1 MPDIFPGHSN
11 SQMPSGRLHFYA
23 RLCWFF
29 TSDIAGHSL
38 RVGGATALAEHG
50 VSPSIIQAADH
61 WHQMPFSFIY
71 VKTPLYFN
79 FFKVSFIPFVIQL
92 PLNFFLLSL
101 SFSFLFSPSSQTS
114 SFHLLSYSLHLIIS
128 LKLLLLLSYLGCAYI
143 PSLPFSSTQKKFVS
157 CSTCLRNTTFLEA
170 QLADQ
175 LLSPPDAIT
184 ITTSP

>member
-50 VSPSIIQAADH
+50 VSPSIIQAAGH
-61 WHQMPFSFIY
+61 WHQMPFFSFIY

-114 SFHLLSYSLHLIIS
+114 SYRLHLIIS
-128 LKLLLLLSYLGCAYI
+128 LKKLLLLSYLRCAYI
-143 PSLPFSSTQKKFVS
+143 PSLPFSSTQKKN
-157 CSTCLRNTTFLEA
+157 CFL
-170 QLADQ
+170 
-175 LLSPPDAIT
+175 
-184 ITTSP
+184 